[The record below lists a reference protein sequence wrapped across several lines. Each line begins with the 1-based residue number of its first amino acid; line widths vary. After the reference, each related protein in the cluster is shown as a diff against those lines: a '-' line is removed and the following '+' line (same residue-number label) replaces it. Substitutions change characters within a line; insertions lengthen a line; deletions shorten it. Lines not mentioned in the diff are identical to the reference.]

1 MATFKTVQVEARLG
15 DKFKVESRIR
25 KHLLYVDQP
34 PAGGGED
41 AGPTPLEYL
50 FLSLAG
56 CVATIGRIIAHQRRI
71 QLRGMEVKVEGE
83 LDTATLLGKSEENRA
98 GFTRIR
104 VLVKIDA
111 DMTRG
116 EKEKFLE
123 EIDLRCPISDNIK
136 NGAPISY
143 EAVEP

>member
-1 MATFKTVQVEARLG
+1 MATFKTVQVEAKLG
-15 DKFKVESRIR
+15 EKFKLESRIR

-41 AGPTPLEYL
+41 AGPTPLEYF

-83 LDTATLLGKSEENRA
+83 IDVETLRGKSQENRA
-98 GFTRIR
+98 GFTGIR
-104 VLVKIDA
+104 VITKIDA
-111 DMTRG
+111 DMTRE
-116 EKEKFLE
+116 EKERFLK
-123 EIDLRCPISDNIK
+123 EIDLRCPVSDNIE
-136 NGAPISY
+136 NGVPISY
-143 EAVEP
+143 EVVE